1 MYLSILKKDLRRK
14 KTMNIILLIFVILA
28 AMFIASSA
36 NNLLTVSTALDSYL
50 KKAEVPDYWFSTVF
64 EADVEKFAE
73 FADDNDYEYKK
84 EKLIQV
90 NPKNITVNSEEFD
103 YTNTTCLSSLDIGKV
118 FDSDGNQITEINDGE
133 IYVASDIFNSVN
145 NDFYEGAKIKITSN
159 GREKEFTLKGY
170 AKDAL
175 FGSAMMGI
183 TRLLISEND
192 WQFFNDEQASI
203 MSTVC
208 VYTKDTSFNDKFMA
222 LELNLIFNADFQTVK
237 MMYIM
242 DTLNAA
248 IVLVVSI
255 CLILISMVILHFTI
269 NFTMSEAFRE
279 IGVMKAI
286 GIPNNSIRG
295 LYIAKYLAI
304 SVIGALIGLALSIPF
319 GKLLLANVSKNI
331 IISGSDNFII
341 NVLCAVGTAA
351 VVMLFCFFC
360 TRKIKKFSPINA
372 IRNGET
378 GERFSRK
385 GFIHLSKFKMPVI
398 PFMAVNDILSGIKK
412 YASMLVIFTLGIL
425 LIIIPINTINTLQSD
440 NLITWFSMAECDHV
454 ISQETIFTPNG
465 NNKEMIENNLNDF
478 RDTLSENNIEADV
491 FQEIM
496 FLINITHNGKKSSS
510 LAFQGTGEV
519 TTDMYQY
526 INGTPPQNKNEI
538 AITYIIAD
546 KIGADIG
553 DDVDISFG
561 TETRTYTVSAINE
574 SMNNMGEGIRFYQ
587 DEELDYSYAG
597 GSFGVQI
604 KYTDN
609 PDSEALKERKALLEN
624 FYTDAEIY
632 TAGEY
637 VNNMIGGIAGQ
648 LENVKTLILAIV
660 LCINMLVAVLMVKSF
675 ITKEKSEIAILKAIG
690 FKNSSLILWQTMR
703 IGIILL
709 ISAIIGALLSTP
721 LSKLIIEPIFKM
733 MGAYSIE
740 FEIKPFEV
748 YVFYP
753 LIVLSVTS
761 LSAFISAHGLRKIS
775 ASEASNIE

>member
-1 MYLSILKKDLRRK
+1 MYLNILKKDLKRK
-14 KTMNIILLIFVILA
+14 KTMNIILLIFVTLA

-36 NNLLTVSTALDSYL
+36 NNLITVSTALDSYL

-73 FADDNDYEYKK
+73 FADDNDYEYKNI
-84 EKLIQV
+84 ELIQV

-103 YTNTTCLSSLDIGKV
+103 YTNTTRISSLGGSKV
-118 FDSDGNQITEINDGE
+118 FDSYGNEITEINDGE
-133 IYVASDIFNSVN
+133 IYVTAVIFNSVN
-145 NDFYEGAKIKITSN
+145 NDFYEGSKIKITSN

-170 AKDAL
+170 TKDAL
-175 FGSAMMGI
+175 FGSPMIDM
-183 TRLLISEND
+183 TRMLISEND

-203 MSTVC
+203 MNSVC
-208 VYTKDTSFNDKFMA
+208 VYTNDASFNDKFME
-222 LELNLIFNADFQTVK
+222 LELNLILNADFQTVK

-255 CLILISMVILHFTI
+255 CLILISTVILHFTI

-286 GIPNNSIRG
+286 GIPNNNIRG

-319 GKLLLANVSKNI
+319 GNLLLANVSKNI

-341 NVLCAVGTAA
+341 NVLCAVGAAA

-496 FLINITHNGKKSSS
+496 FRINITHNGKKSSS

-624 FYTDAEIY
+624 SYADAEIY

-637 VNNMIGGIAGQ
+637 INNMIGGIAGQ
-648 LENVKTLILAIV
+648 LENVKTLILAVV

-709 ISAIIGALLSTP
+709 ISAIIGALLSDP

-733 MGAYSIE
+733 MGAYGIE

-753 LIVLSVTS
+753 LLVLSVTS

>member
-1 MYLSILKKDLRRK
+1 MYLNILKKDLKRK
-14 KTMNIILLIFVILA
+14 KTMNIILLIFIILA
-28 AMFIASSA
+28 AMFITSSA

-64 EADVEKFAE
+64 EADVEKFTE
-73 FADDNDYEYKK
+73 FAEDNDYEYKK
-84 EKLIQV
+84 EKLIQI

-159 GREKEFTLKGY
+159 GREKEFTLKGD

-208 VYTKDTSFNDKFMA
+208 VYTKDTSFNDKFME

-242 DTLNAA
+242 DTINAVV
-248 IVLVVSI
+248 VLVVSI

-269 NFTMSEAFRE
+269 NFTMSETFRE

-295 LYIAKYLAI
+295 LYIVKYLAI
-304 SVIGALIGLALSIPF
+304 SVIGALIGLALSVPF
-319 GKLLLANVSKNI
+319 GSLLLKNVSKNI
-331 IISGSDNFII
+331 IIISDSDNIII
-341 NVLCAVGTAA
+341 NILCAVGTVA

-496 FLINITHNGKKSSS
+496 FRVNITHNGKKSSS
-510 LAFQGTGEV
+510 IAFQGMGDV
-519 TTDMYQY
+519 TADMYHY
-526 INGTPPQNKNEI
+526 IKGTPPQNNNEI

-553 DDVDISFG
+553 DDVDINFG

-597 GSFGVQI
+597 GGFGVQI

-609 PDSEALKERKALLEN
+609 PDSGTLKERKALLESS
-624 FYTDAEIY
+624 YPDAEIY

-637 VNNMIGGIAGQ
+637 INEMIGDIAGQ
-648 LENVKTLILAIV
+648 LGNVKTLILTVV

-721 LSKLIIEPIFKM
+721 LSTLIIEPIFKM

-753 LIVLSVTS
+753 LIVLAVTS
-761 LSAFISAHGLRKIS
+761 VSAFISA
-775 ASEASNIE
+775 